1 MTKECLMKSKTSWLV
16 ETSMGIVLS
25 LFLSFGLAP
34 LSANAADSGPDAFR
48 VERIGVVPFFKGS
61 YGSDITSS
69 ITCPVCDLTFDPD
82 NLTPDCDRV
91 LTGFAQD
98 LLQIRYGDKLVP
110 LDAVRKAYREMPKN
124 EFKDTPL
131 DLAQRLGKALSA
143 NAMIVGSVWKYRDR
157 RGGTRAVESPAS
169 VAFAVHLV
177 DVKTGTILWSKDFAE
192 TQRSLSENILKAPA
206 FFARGAKWLTADELA
221 RFGMEEIFKAFPY

>member
-1 MTKECLMKSKTSWLV
+1 
-16 ETSMGIVLS
+16 MGAVITFSIAL
-25 LFLSFGLAP
+25 GLA
-34 LSANAADSGPDAFR
+34 SSKAGEAETGPAPFQ
-48 VERIGVVPFFKGS
+48 VERIGVMPFFKGS
-61 YGSDITSS
+61 YGSDLTSS
-69 ITCPVCDLTFDPD
+69 LTCPVCDLTFDPD

-98 LLQIRYGDKLVP
+98 LLKIRYGDKLLP
-110 LDAVRKAYREMPKN
+110 MLDVMKAYRQMPKD

-131 DLAQRLGKALSA
+131 GLTQRLGKVLSA
-143 NAMIVGSVWKYRDR
+143 DAMIVGSVWKYRER

-177 DVKTGTILWSKDFAE
+177 DVETGRIVWSKDFAE
-192 TQRSLSENILKAPA
+192 TQRSLSENILNAPA

>member
-1 MTKECLMKSKTSWLV
+1 MKRNRSRLV
-16 ETSMGIVLS
+16 GVGMGAVITFSIAL
-25 LFLSFGLAP
+25 GLA
-34 LSANAADSGPDAFR
+34 SSKAGEAETGPAPFQ
-48 VERIGVVPFFKGS
+48 VERIGVMPFFKGS
-61 YGSDITSS
+61 YGSDLTSS
-69 ITCPVCDLTFDPD
+69 LTCPVCDLTFDPD

-98 LLQIRYGDKLVP
+98 LLKIRYGDKLLP
-110 LDAVRKAYREMPKN
+110 MLDVMKAYRQMPKD

-131 DLAQRLGKALSA
+131 GLTQRLGKVLSA
-143 NAMIVGSVWKYRDR
+143 DAMIVGSVWKYRER

-177 DVKTGTILWSKDFAE
+177 DVETGRIVWSKDFAE
-192 TQRSLSENILKAPA
+192 TQRSLSENILNAPA

>member
-1 MTKECLMKSKTSWLV
+1 
-16 ETSMGIVLS
+16 
-25 LFLSFGLAP
+25 
-34 LSANAADSGPDAFR
+34 
-48 VERIGVVPFFKGS
+48 
-61 YGSDITSS
+61 
-69 ITCPVCDLTFDPD
+69 
-82 NLTPDCDRV
+82 
-91 LTGFAQD
+91 
-98 LLQIRYGDKLVP
+98 
-110 LDAVRKAYREMPKN
+110 
-124 EFKDTPL
+124 
-131 DLAQRLGKALSA
+131 LAQRLGKALSA

-177 DVKTGTILWSKDFAE
+177 DVETGSVLWSKDFAE

>member
-1 MTKECLMKSKTSWLV
+1 MKRNRSRLV
-16 ETSMGIVLS
+16 GAGMGVVIAFSVAL
-25 LFLSFGLAP
+25 GLASSP
-34 LSANAADSGPDAFR
+34 AGAAETGPGSFE
-48 VERIGVVPFFKGS
+48 VQRIGVMPFFKGS

-69 ITCPVCDLTFDPD
+69 ITCPVCDLTFDPE
-82 NLTPDCDRV
+82 NLTPDCDRI

-110 LDAVRKAYREMPKN
+110 MLDVMRAYRQMPKD

-131 DLAQRLGKALSA
+131 GLTQRLGKALSA
-143 NAMIVGSVWKYRDR
+143 NAMILGTVWRYRER
-157 RGGTRAVESPAS
+157 RGGARAVESPAS

-177 DVKTGTILWSKDFAE
+177 EVETGNILWSKAFAE
-192 TQRSLSENILKAPA
+192 TQQSLSENILKAPA
-206 FFARGAKWLTADELA
+206 FFARGARWLIADELA